1 MGKMWSSFIVGLAL
15 VSRIAASICPIL
27 GPVFPASTNLTSSA
41 TFRKTLQTIQ
51 NDIEKSLESGN
62 TTHGPVGVNDTY
74 SIQIFSTISDVPL
87 LDFHQRGLNLVG
99 NRTVDGDSIYRIA
112 SVSKLFTVYLLLL
125 NAGGTIFS
133 DKVTKYLPELGGE
146 AHWDEITIGTLAGY
160 LGGITADPFDVSSL
174 PGGNILGIFPGAFPP
189 LTANETSGC
198 TYGRKGCAR
207 DVFIKTLLDRRPV
220 YLPNTTPAYS
230 NTAFAVLGLVLEQI
244 SNTSYA
250 STLYKSL
257 IEPLH
262 LNGTSALVPSD
273 ASNGIIPGNET
284 VAGWDV
290 DLSDATSVAM
300 GGLFSIPN
308 DLAAIGR
315 AILSS
320 SLLPA
325 STTRAWL
332 KPTSF
337 TSSLLGAPGHA
348 WEIYRAVVNKQHNRI
363 VDLYTKGGNF
373 GAYGVNFVLI
383 PDFGVGFVVM
393 TAGESGNVDTAIST
407 QILDKLLPEL
417 DEAARIEADAAYAG
431 TYIATN
437 GLNSTVKLATTPG
450 VPGLSIEQWVSN
462 GTNLRS
468 VWLGDYEWFQMY
480 PTNIVSD
487 DGKQISWRSSFISV
501 PDTGSPFEACPSWF
515 GIDRPT
521 YGVYGVDEYVFH
533 LDENGKAWGLEPK
546 AQKIIL
552 QRV

>member
-1 MGKMWSSFIVGLAL
+1 MWTSLIVGLAL
-15 VSRIAASICPIL
+15 VARIAASICPIL
-27 GPVFPASTNLTSSA
+27 GPVFPASTNLTSSIS
-41 TFRKTLQTIQ
+41 FRKTLQNIQ
-51 NDIEKSLESGN
+51 TNIDQALASGN

-74 SIQIFSTISDVPL
+74 SIQIFSTTSDVPL
-87 LDFHQRGLNLVG
+87 LDLHKRGLDLVG
-99 NRTVDGDSIYRIA
+99 NRTVDGDSVYRLA

-125 NAGGTIFS
+125 NAGGTIFN
-133 DKVTKYLPELGGE
+133 DKVTKYLPELEGE
-146 AHWDEITIGTLAGY
+146 AHWDEITVGTLAGY
-160 LGGITADPFDVSSL
+160 LGDITADP
-174 PGGNILGIFPGAFPP
+174 
-189 LTANETSGC
+189 
-198 TYGRKGCAR
+198 
-207 DVFIKTLLDRRPV
+207 
-220 YLPNTTPAYS
+220 
-230 NTAFAVLGLVLEQI
+230 FAVLGLVLEQI

-250 STLYKSL
+250 NALHEFL
-257 IEPLH
+257 IKPLF
-262 LNGTSALVPSD
+262 LNGTSASVPSD

-300 GGLFSIPN
+300 GGLFSSPN
-308 DLAAIGR
+308 DVAAIGR

-337 TSSLLGAPGHA
+337 TSSLLSAPGHG
-348 WEIYRAVVNKQHNRI
+348 WEIYRAVVNVQHNRI

-373 GAYGVNFVLI
+373 GGYGVNFVLI

-393 TAGESGNVDTAIST
+393 MAGERGGVDTAIST
-407 QILDKLLPEL
+407 LILDDLLPAL
-417 DEAARIEADAAYAG
+417 DEAARVEADALYVG
-431 TYIATN
+431 TYTTTN
-437 GLNSTVKLATTPG
+437 GLNSTVKLTTTPG
-450 VPGLSIEQWVSN
+450 VPGISIEQWISN

-501 PDTGSPFEACPSWF
+501 PDTVSPFDACPSWF

-521 YGVYGVDEYVFH
+521 YGIYGVDEYVFH